1 MEKEKI
7 QTIRNKIHLIE
18 KYSNQKCNFNK
29 MVNEKE
35 VLKFENKFDLKLPK
49 DYRDFIIQV
58 GNGGFMNLNF
68 LNINHYIH
76 RVSKSDRISEK
87 FPLKKALIDINEN
100 EDLEEHVNI
109 GDYDFL
115 RLQELNFDFDELY
128 NGQIILKNTGCGNYI
143 FLVIKGAEYGNV
155 WIWEYPSNG
164 EILPYNGKKWS
175 DRFKSF
181 QRKSFS
187 DWLIE
192 ELNQYLLD
200 KNWLQQGV

>member
-7 QTIRNKIHLIE
+7 EIISNKIHLIE

-29 MVNEKE
+29 TVNEKE
-35 VLKFENKFDLKLPK
+35 ILKFENKFDLKLPK
-49 DYRDFIIQV
+49 DYRDFIIQI
-58 GNGGFMNLNF
+58 GNGGFLNLNF

-76 RVSKSDRISEK
+76 RVNKSDRIFEK
-87 FPLKKALIDINEN
+87 FPLKKALIDIDEN
-100 EDLEEHVNI
+100 EDLEEYLNI

-115 RLQELNFDFDELY
+115 KLQELNFDFHELY

-143 FLVIKGAEYGNV
+143 FLVIKGPEYGNV
-155 WIWEYPSNG
+155 WMWEYASNG
-164 EILPYNGKKWS
+164 EILPYNGKSWN
-175 DRFKSF
+175 DRFKSSE
-181 QRKSFS
+181 RKSFS

-200 KNWLQQGV
+200 KNWLQQDV